1 MTTIQLTDVVKDIK
15 GKRIIDHV
23 SLQMESGKISGL
35 KGVNGSGKTMLMRL
49 IAGLITPTSGS
60 ILINGKRLGKD
71 ITFPESIGILIE
83 NPAFLDAYSGF
94 DNLKMLASIQKKITD
109 DHIRETLSLVG
120 LDPYDKKKYRKY
132 SLGMKQRLGIAMA
145 LLGSPK
151 LLVLDEP
158 ANALDAAGMK
168 QVRDLLRTLCRDWG
182 TTVFLSSHLLSEVE
196 QIADTVG
203 ILHRGRLL
211 REISLSELAAQSLT
225 YIELVTP
232 DVRAAARVL
241 EELGVRRF
249 KVLQEGVVRI
259 YEAPMA
265 PEELSR
271 ALALQNV
278 AIASFQKHA
287 DTLEDYY
294 LRLTGEEN

>member
-132 SLGMKQRLGIAMA
+132 SLGMKQRLGIAAAVMED
-145 LLGSPK
+145 PDI
-151 LLVLDEP
+151 VILDEP
-158 ANALDAAGMK
+158 TNALDSDGVAMLKEILKRQKERNAL
-168 QVRDLLRTLCRDWG
+168 VVISCHDLDTL
-182 TTVFLSSHLLSEVE
+182 
-196 QIADTVG
+196 
-203 ILHRGRLL
+203 
-211 REISLSELAAQSLT
+211 
-225 YIELVTP
+225 
-232 DVRAAARVL
+232 
-241 EELGVRRF
+241 
-249 KVLQEGVVRI
+249 K
-259 YEAPMA
+259 
-265 PEELSR
+265 ELSDEIFLMESG
-271 ALALQNV
+271 ALRPY
-278 AIASFQKHA
+278 H
-287 DTLEDYY
+287 
-294 LRLTGEEN
+294 EEG

>member
-1 MTTIQLTDVVKDIK
+1 MTTIQLPDVVKDIK

-120 LDPYDKKKYRKY
+120 LDPQDKKKYRKY
-132 SLGMKQRLGIAMA
+132 SLGMKQRLGIAAAVMEE
-145 LLGSPK
+145 PDI
-151 LLVLDEP
+151 VILDEP
-158 ANALDAAGMK
+158 TNALD
-168 QVRDLLRTLCRDWG
+168 RD
-182 TTVFLSSHLLSEVE
+182 
-196 QIADTVG
+196 
-203 ILHRGRLL
+203 
-211 REISLSELAAQSLT
+211 
-225 YIELVTP
+225 
-232 DVRAAARVL
+232 
-241 EELGVRRF
+241 GVAML
-249 KVLQEGVVRI
+249 K
-259 YEAPMA
+259 
-265 PEELSR
+265 
-271 ALALQNV
+271 
-278 AIASFQKHA
+278 
-287 DTLEDYY
+287 
-294 LRLTGEEN
+294 

>member
-1 MTTIQLTDVVKDIK
+1 MLHLYWGDGK
-15 GKRIIDHV
+15 GKTTAAMGLALRALGHGRRVVI
-23 SLQMESGKISGL
+23 LQFLKDGSSGEIEMLRRCGAAVYACPNAKFTWLMTDAERAEARRTNTRTLQTIL
-35 KGVNGSGKTMLMRL
+35 QGS
-49 IAGLITPTSGS
+49 
-60 ILINGKRLGKD
+60 
-71 ITFPESIGILIE
+71 
-83 NPAFLDAYSGF
+83 F
-94 DNLKMLASIQKKITD
+94 D
-109 DHIRETLSLVG
+109 
-120 LDPYDKKKYRKY
+120 
-132 SLGMKQRLGIAMA
+132 
-145 LLGSPK
+145 